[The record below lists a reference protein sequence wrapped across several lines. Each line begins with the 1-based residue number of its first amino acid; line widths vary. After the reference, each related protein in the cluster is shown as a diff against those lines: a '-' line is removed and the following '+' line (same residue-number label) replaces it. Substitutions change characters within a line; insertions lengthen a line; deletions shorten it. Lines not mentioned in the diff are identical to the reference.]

1 MFKWTRGNETRN
13 SNDFF
18 INRKKKKPHSSV
30 IVKQEAYLVIQGFQV
45 WGFFFFL
52 RFFILH
58 IPIVKECPVKSFNC
72 DLWSIQKNEN
82 NNPMIIYVIFD
93 SIYFW
98 NLRIL
103 LLNFPYGPILYS
115 CLVVA
120 TILDFQSQKKT
131 NCLDGYTCI
140 RNIPTKE
147 LFHYTCSYG
156 EEFKKKKLS
165 QSESII
171 GLSSHFE
178 CLKEKKIK
186 LNVENYPSNI

>member
-1 MFKWTRGNETRN
+1 
-13 SNDFF
+13 
-18 INRKKKKPHSSV
+18 
-30 IVKQEAYLVIQGFQV
+30 
-45 WGFFFFL
+45 
-52 RFFILH
+52 
-58 IPIVKECPVKSFNC
+58 
-72 DLWSIQKNEN
+72 
-82 NNPMIIYVIFD
+82 MIIYVIFD